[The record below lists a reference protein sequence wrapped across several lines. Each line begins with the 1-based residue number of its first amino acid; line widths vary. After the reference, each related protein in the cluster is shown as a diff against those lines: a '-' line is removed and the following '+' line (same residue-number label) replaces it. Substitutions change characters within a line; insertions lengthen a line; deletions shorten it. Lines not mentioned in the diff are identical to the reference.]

1 MGVMGLFLLGS
12 CNSKSGDGHEGHNH
26 ETEKHEHEGCD
37 HDHEGEDH
45 NHEGDEHNH
54 DGHSHDEHSHDE
66 QTAAGHSDEI
76 ILPTA
81 KAQAAGVKS
90 NVVEPCRAD
99 VLYGTSFAIV
109 TIMVYSR

>member
-1 MGVMGLFLLGS
+1 MKKILFMGVMGLFLLGS

-54 DGHSHDEHSHDE
+54 DGHD
-66 QTAAGHSDEI
+66 
-76 ILPTA
+76 
-81 KAQAAGVKS
+81 
-90 NVVEPCRAD
+90 
-99 VLYGTSFAIV
+99 IV
-109 TIMVYSR
+109 TKSFCRPPRRRLPE